1 MKKVG
6 LGAIILAAILFI
18 LYFILGDPAY
28 TTGDIGMMQNSFPI
42 AASFLFGAGI
52 GLFLGG
58 YSLERQ
64 KKRRKKED
72 AKIE

>member
-6 LGAIILAAILFI
+6 LGAIVLAAILFI
-18 LYFILGDPAY
+18 VYFFLGEPAY
-28 TTGDIGMMQNSFPI
+28 EAGEYGMMRNGFPI

-64 KKRRKKED
+64 KKRREKHERTP
-72 AKIE
+72 